1 MIGMPSLRRT
11 TLNGSGLLVGLLLPA
26 LMNAQI
32 DRSKAPAPG
41 PAPAV
46 NMAGST
52 SFTLANGMRVIVV
65 ENRKLPLVSVQVRI
79 DIPPIG
85 QGDRAGMVDM
95 MGELLGAGT
104 SKRTKVELDEAVDR
118 LGANFSTSN
127 DGVFIG
133 GLRKHMESM
142 LDIAADVTM
151 GATFPD
157 AEFEKTR
164 TRYLSSIQ
172 QRKSDPDAIA
182 EAVGRSATF
191 GRAHPYGEVTTEVT
205 LKAIEPGNIRAYY
218 DQFFRPDQAYLV
230 FVGDISVQEAKKW
243 SKKYFGKWK
252 AKRPKVQADENG
264 GLTIDGLGTVRTLQ
278 RPSTPGGNRRVVL
291 VDRPGAAQSVIR
303 VSFPLNLEPRDLR
316 ALNAQVMNTILGGGV
331 FNARLMQNLREDK
344 AYTYGAY
351 SSLESDRFNGSFT
364 ASVSVRTDVTD
375 SAITEIIKEI
385 EGLRESLVTKEE
397 LDLAK
402 KFMAGSFARSLEDPR
417 TVARFAL
424 NTFLNKLED
433 DHYATYLKRLDAVT
447 LEDVQAA
454 ALAFLHPDNAV
465 IFVVGDKEKIERGL
479 LPLSRQANMPIM
491 QVDENGE
498 RWKEKP
504 LESVTYRTAEEIIE
518 AYLKALG
525 GREAIAKIRDLRLEL
540 TAQLGGMSI
549 GMTNWYGGGGKFRS
563 ETKMGPMTVQE
574 IILDGSRAVSKSP
587 QGEQELEDIDL
598 EEVQRSAYPV
608 PEMDMRRV
616 AERLDIAGRTTID
629 GRDVFKVHIT
639 TISGTNMND
648 YFDVE
653 TGLRLRR
660 EEQRNMGGRS
670 VIITTDY
677 KDHQPEAGVLFPRTM
692 VQTGGPMGGL
702 TLTVK
707 EVAVNKGS
715 IPGFFETGLG
725 PQE

>member
-32 DRSKAPAPG
+32 DRSKVPQPG
-41 PAPAV
+41 PAPDV

-52 SFTLANGMRVIVV
+52 SFTLGNGMRVIVV
-65 ENRKLPLVSVQVRI
+65 ENRKLPLVSVQVRV
-79 DIPPIG
+79 DIPPIV
-85 QGDRAGMVDM
+85 QGARAGFVDM

-104 SKRTKVELDEAVDR
+104 SKRSKVELDEAVDR

-133 GLRKHMESM
+133 GLRKHVETM
-142 LDIAADVTM
+142 LDIASDVTM

-191 GRAHPYGEVTTEVT
+191 GRTHPYGEVTTEVS
-205 LKAIEPGNIRAYY
+205 LKVISPGDVRAYY
-218 DQFFRPDQAYLV
+218 DHFFRPDQAYLV
-230 FVGDISVQEAKKW
+230 FVGDITVKEAKKW

-252 AKRPKVQADENG
+252 AKGPKVKPSETGELA
-264 GLTIDGLGTVRTLQ
+264 IDGLGTVRTLL
-278 RPSTPGGNRRVVL
+278 RPTTPGGNRRVVL

-344 AYTYGAY
+344 GFTYGAY

-375 SAITEIIKEI
+375 SAVTEIINEI
-385 EGLRESLVTKEE
+385 ERLREAPVTQEE

-424 NTFLNKLED
+424 NTFLNTLED

-454 ALAFLHPDNAV
+454 ALAFLHPENAV
-465 IFVVGDKEKIERGL
+465 IFVVGDKEKIQKGL
-479 LPLSRQANMPIM
+479 VPLSKQANLPIM
-491 QVDENGE
+491 QVDENGDRWVEPALE
-498 RWKEKP
+498 R
-504 LESVTYRTAEEIIE
+504 VTDRTAEDIIE

-525 GREAIAKIRDLRLEL
+525 GRNAIAKIRDLRIALSAEM
-540 TAQLGGMSI
+540 GGMAI
-549 GMTNWYGGGGKFRS
+549 DMTNWYGEGGKFRS

-598 EEVQRSAYPV
+598 EEVQRSAAPV

-616 AERLDIAGRTTID
+616 AERMDIVGRTNVE
-629 GRDVFKVHIT
+629 GRPVVKVHVT
-639 TISGTNMND
+639 TISGTSMND
-648 YFDVE
+648 YFDEE
-653 TGLRLRR
+653 TGLRIRR

-670 VIITTDY
+670 MIITTDY

-702 TLTVK
+702 TLVVK
-707 EVAVNKGS
+707 EVSVNKGT